1 MIRISATK
9 KLFRVIPDYAGYP
22 DQWFIDDPLT
32 ADGREVDPDYLVEGA
47 VATRGPY
54 PRWRLLGIRAG
65 SWRSASAA
73 LTCRLSWTWWRT
85 LSGGLLLRD
94 VQWFPIDIPGASGS
108 YQILNAIHSLECL
121 DEVRAEFTLS
131 KPGHP
136 PDLAGK
142 YHDIAKIRIDPDRTR
157 DHHIFRLRDWEVVL
171 LVSGT
176 IKDALADIP
185 HLGVLFNP
193 V

>member
-9 KLFRVIPDYAGYP
+9 KLFRAIPDDAAYP

-32 ADGREVDPDYLVEGA
+32 ADGREVDPDYLVEGSRYEGPVPTVASIGNPGRELAFSFGCFDLPVVTDA
-47 VATRGPY
+47 VANI
-54 PRWRLLGIRAG
+54 IRQIAP
-65 SWRSASAA
+65 
-73 LTCRLSWTWWRT
+73 
-85 LSGGLLLRD
+85 RD
-94 VQWFPIDIPGASGS
+94 VQCFPIDIPGASGT

-121 DEVRAEFTLS
+121 DEVRSEFTLS

-142 YHDIAKIRIDPDRTR
+142 YHSIAKIRIDPDRTR
-157 DHHIFRLRDWEVVL
+157 DHHIFRLHNWEVVL

-185 HLGVLFNP
+185 HLGVLFDP